1 MKKQVTLKIPKG
13 TKCKNGICEQDI
25 ELDTE
30 IEIPE
35 TKPSFEFQPNASFDF
50 GNSANYSPGIP
61 PQNITP
67 PKKEEK
73 EKELSHDDLAS
84 LMPKGVNFGKCAD
97 GSCHDKIKNKNFVTK
112 FKTCPNCDSNTVP
125 GKNEFCPTC
134 GTDENHEDE
143 DFWQDSEVELESA
156 E

>member
-30 IEIPE
+30 IDIPE

-50 GNSANYSPGIP
+50 GQA
-61 PQNITP
+61 PQP
-67 PKKEEK
+67 QMQQQMQQPKQEAKKEP
-73 EKELSHDDLAS
+73 ELSHDDLAD

-97 GSCHDKIKNKNFVTK
+97 GSCHDKIKNKKFVSK
-112 FKTCPNCDSNTVP
+112 FKTCPNCDSNSVP
-125 GKNEFCPTC
+125 KGHNFCPTC
-134 GTDENHEDE
+134 GIDEKNDED
-143 DFWQDSEVELESA
+143 DFWQESEVELESD

>member
-30 IEIPE
+30 IDIPE
-35 TKPSFEFQPNASFDF
+35 TKPSFEFQPSASFDF
-50 GNSANYSPGIP
+50 GQA
-61 PQNITP
+61 PQQQMQQP
-67 PKKEEK
+67 KQEAKKEP
-73 EKELSHDDLAS
+73 ELSHDDLAD

-97 GSCHDKIKNKNFVTK
+97 GSCHDKIKNKKFVSK
-112 FKTCPNCDSNTVP
+112 FKTCPNCDSNSVP
-125 GKNEFCPTC
+125 KGHNFCPTC
-134 GTDENHEDE
+134 GIDEKTDDD
-143 DFWQDSEVELESA
+143 DFWQESEVELESD